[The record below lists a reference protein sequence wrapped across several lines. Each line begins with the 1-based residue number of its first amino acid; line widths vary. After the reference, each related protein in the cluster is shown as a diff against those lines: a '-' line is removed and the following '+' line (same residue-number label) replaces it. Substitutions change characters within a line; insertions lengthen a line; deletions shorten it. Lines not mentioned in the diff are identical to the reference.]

1 MFPGYVFFK
10 QLPMETVMKLLL
22 VDDNPSNLFMLGKLA
37 QSSGIADVQSF
48 RDPLQALEEARRAQF
63 DLVIVD
69 YMMPGMDG
77 LTLIREVRR
86 LPDYIDVPIVMVT
99 TVDQREICYAA
110 LEAGATDFLTK
121 PVDMAE
127 AKARL
132 RNLAMLREMQNKL
145 RDRADWLQTE
155 VHKATHDRL
164 GLEEEVI
171 LRLARAVER
180 RDPSI
185 GRHLVC
191 VARTARELAE
201 ELGQGEPY
209 CQDLYVA
216 SLMHDI
222 GKLGLSDDLLYK
234 TGPYTADERRRMQA
248 HTLIGG
254 EILDGSRS
262 RVIRLAAEI
271 AETHHEFWNG
281 TGYPRGLK
289 EAAIPLAGRIVSV
302 ADVFDALTSERSY
315 KAAWPA
321 EEAARYIA
329 DNAGQQFDPEVARA
343 FSLRY
348 FRILKIREQAETSFG
363 FAA

>member
-1 MFPGYVFFK
+1 
-10 QLPMETVMKLLL
+10 MKLLL

-48 RDPLQALEEARRAQF
+48 RDPLQALDEARRTRF
-63 DLVIVD
+63 DLIIVD
-69 YMMPGMDG
+69 YMMPGIDG
-77 LTLIREVRR
+77 LTLIREVRS
-86 LPDYIDVPIVMVT
+86 LPDYVDVPIVMVT

-155 VHKATHDRL
+155 VQKATHDRL
-164 GLEEEVI
+164 GLEEEII

-185 GRHLVC
+185 GSHLVR

-201 ELGQGEPY
+201 ELGQSEAF
-209 CQDLYVA
+209 CLDLYIA

-222 GKLGLSDDLLYK
+222 GKLGLSDDLLHK
-234 TGPYTADERRRMQA
+234 TGPYTTEERRLMQA

-254 EILDGSRS
+254 EILEGSRS

-281 TGYPRGLK
+281 TGYPRALK
-289 EAAIPLAGRIVSV
+289 ETAIPLAGRIVAV
-302 ADVFDALTSERSY
+302 ADVFDALTNVRPY
-315 KAAWPA
+315 KQAWTL
-321 EEAARYIA
+321 EAARA
-329 DNAGQQFDPEVARA
+329 FLLDNSGTHFDPACVEAL
-343 FSLRY
+343 LR
-348 FRILKIREQAETSFG
+348 RWSDVLEIRGRLSDG
-363 FAA
+363 AALDAA

>member
-1 MFPGYVFFK
+1 
-10 QLPMETVMKLLL
+10 MKLLL

-48 RDPLQALEEARRAQF
+48 RDPLLALEEARRGQF
-63 DLVIVD
+63 DLIIVD
-69 YMMPGMDG
+69 YMMPGLDG
-77 LTLIREVRR
+77 LSLIREVRR
-86 LPDYIDVPIVMVT
+86 LPDYADVPIVMVT

-132 RNLAMLREMQNKL
+132 KNLAMLREMQNRL

-155 VHKATHDRL
+155 VRKATNDRL
-164 GLEEEVI
+164 GLEEEII

-180 RDPSI
+180 RDPAI
-185 GRHLVC
+185 GSHLVR

-201 ELGQGEPY
+201 ELGQNDTFCHDIY
-209 CQDLYVA
+209 LA

-222 GKLGLSDDLLYK
+222 GKIGLSDDLLHK
-234 TGPYTADERRRMQA
+234 SGPYTDEDRKLMQA

-254 EILDGSRS
+254 DILGGSES
-262 RVIRLAAEI
+262 RILRLAAEI
-271 AETHHEFWNG
+271 AETHHEFWDG
-281 TGYPRGLK
+281 SGYPRGLK
-289 EAAIPLAGRIVSV
+289 EKSIPLAGRIVAV
-302 ADVFDALTSERSY
+302 ADVFDALASERSY
-315 KAAWPA
+315 KTAWPVDK
-321 EEAARYIA
+321 AAQYIA
-329 DNAGQQFDPEVARA
+329 DNAGRQFDPEIARA

-348 FRILKIREQAETSFG
+348 FRILKIKEEVVAPSGR
-363 FAA
+363 AA

>member
-1 MFPGYVFFK
+1 
-10 QLPMETVMKLLL
+10 MKLLL

-48 RDPLQALEEARRAQF
+48 RDPLQALEEARQTRF
-63 DLVIVD
+63 DIIIVD

-77 LTLIREVRR
+77 LTLIREVRN

-155 VHKATHDRL
+155 VQKATHDRL

-185 GRHLVC
+185 GSHLVR

-201 ELGQGEPY
+201 ELGQAEPY
-209 CQDLYVA
+209 CQDLYIA

-254 EILDGSRS
+254 EILEGSRS

-289 EAAIPLAGRIVSV
+289 ETAIPLAGRIVSV
-302 ADVFDALTSERSY
+302 ADVFDALTSERPY
-315 KAAWPA
+315 KAAWSA

-329 DNAGQQFDPEVARA
+329 DNAGLQFDPDVARA

-348 FRILKIREQAETSFG
+348 FRILKIREQAGAPFG

>member
-1 MFPGYVFFK
+1 
-10 QLPMETVMKLLL
+10 MKLLL

-48 RDPLQALEEARRAQF
+48 RDPLQALDEARRTRF
-63 DLVIVD
+63 DLMIVD
-69 YMMPGMDG
+69 YMMPGIDG
-77 LTLIREVRR
+77 LALIAEIRR
-86 LPDYIDVPIVMVT
+86 LPDYADVPIVMVT

-155 VHKATHDRL
+155 VRKATQERA
-164 GLEEEVI
+164 GLEEEII

-180 RDPSI
+180 RDPAI
-185 GRHLVC
+185 GSHLMR

-201 ELGQGEPY
+201 ELGQSEQY

-216 SLMHDI
+216 ALMHDI
-222 GKLGLSDDLLYK
+222 GKIGLSDDLLDK
-234 TGPYTADERRRMQA
+234 SGAYTDDERRRMQA

-271 AETHHEFWNG
+271 AETHHEAWDG

-289 EAAIPLAGRIVSV
+289 EAAIPLSGRIVAV
-302 ADVFDALTSERSY
+302 ADVFDALTSERPY
-315 KAAWPA
+315 KAAWTA
-321 EEAARYIA
+321 EDAGRYIA
-329 DNAGQQFDPEVARA
+329 DNAGRQFDPDVAKA

-348 FRILKIREQAETSFG
+348 FRILRIGEAGAPFG
-363 FAA
+363 TAA

>member
-1 MFPGYVFFK
+1 
-10 QLPMETVMKLLL
+10 METVMKLLL

-48 RDPLQALEEARRAQF
+48 RDPLQALDEARRTRF
-63 DLVIVD
+63 DLIIVD
-69 YMMPGMDG
+69 YMMPGIDG
-77 LTLIREVRR
+77 LTLIREVRS
-86 LPDYIDVPIVMVT
+86 LPDYVDVPIVMVT

-155 VHKATHDRL
+155 VQKATYDRL
-164 GLEEEVI
+164 GLEEEII

-185 GRHLVC
+185 GSHLVR

-201 ELGQGEPY
+201 ELGQSQAY
-209 CQDLYVA
+209 CQDLYIA

-234 TGPYTADERRRMQA
+234 TGPYTVDERQRMQA

-254 EILDGSRS
+254 EILEGSRS
-262 RVIRLAAEI
+262 PVIRLAAEI
-271 AETHHEFWNG
+271 AETHHEFWDG
-281 TGYPRGLK
+281 SGYPRGLK
-289 EAAIPLAGRIVSV
+289 ETAIPLAGRIVAV
-302 ADVFDALTSERSY
+302 ADVFDALTSERPY
-315 KAAWPA
+315 KAAWTA
-321 EEAARYIA
+321 EDAARYIA
-329 DNAGQQFDPEVARA
+329 DKAGQQFDPEVARA

-348 FRILKIREQAETSFG
+348 FRILKIREQAGGPLG

>member
-1 MFPGYVFFK
+1 
-10 QLPMETVMKLLL
+10 MKLLL

-48 RDPLQALEEARRAQF
+48 RDPLQALDEARRTRF
-63 DLVIVD
+63 DLMIVD
-69 YMMPGMDG
+69 YMMPGIDG
-77 LTLIREVRR
+77 LALIAEIRR
-86 LPDYIDVPIVMVT
+86 LPDYADVPIVMVT

-155 VHKATHDRL
+155 VRKATQERA
-164 GLEEEVI
+164 GLEEEII

-180 RDPSI
+180 RDPAI
-185 GRHLVC
+185 GSHLLR

-201 ELGQGEPY
+201 ELGQSEQY

-216 SLMHDI
+216 ALMHDI
-222 GKLGLSDDLLYK
+222 GKIGLSEDLLNK
-234 TGPYTADERRRMQA
+234 PGAYTDDERRRMQA

-271 AETHHEFWNG
+271 AETHHECWDG

-289 EAAIPLAGRIVSV
+289 EAATPLSGRIVAV
-302 ADVFDALTSERSY
+302 ADVFDALTSERPY
-315 KAAWPA
+315 KAAWSA
-321 EEAARYIA
+321 EDAARYIA
-329 DNAGQQFDPEVARA
+329 DNAGRQFDPDVAKA

-348 FRILKIREQAETSFG
+348 FRILRIGEAGAPFG
-363 FAA
+363 TAA